1 MSSFTLLFMA
11 TVHTRDHFIIS
22 RVQTVVLFP
31 LLSARLLMNR
41 FVYCSQQR
49 EDRIALNFKQ
59 MPWLKQLLFAPP
71 SLRTM
76 YFHLQFGTPSMSQLS
91 YSWTLLALAILMY
104 WLSKRPSRQWDCT
117 TFGQNK
123 THAHHRVSIIT
134 IIIVGRHNSS
144 NTRESWPWHYKD
156 CRGNVVYNLWWFS
169 TVCPYRVAVVLR
181 EKVPASARA
190 VVI

>member
-76 YFHLQFGTPSMSQLS
+76 YFHLQFRTV
-91 YSWTLLALAILMY
+91 AVK
-104 WLSKRPSRQWDCT
+104 KR
-117 TFGQNK
+117 
-123 THAHHRVSIIT
+123 
-134 IIIVGRHNSS
+134 
-144 NTRESWPWHYKD
+144 
-156 CRGNVVYNLWWFS
+156 LWRFS

-181 EKVPASARA
+181 KKLPASASA
-190 VVI
+190 VVILSFVMEKKERRGPYYTVNGRSHIAL